1 MTNKVKILLIVI
13 LLIAVL
19 ALNVLVGWYTDN
31 SIDDMET
38 KIDELKQLLLDGNY
52 EESKTKSE
60 KIRDD
65 WDEYENKFAYFMDH
79 EEIEKLSVKVA
90 AIAENATNKE
100 YELALEDS
108 VETKFLLEHV
118 KDKLK
123 LKLNNV
129 F

>member
-1 MTNKVKILLIVI
+1 MTNKVKILLITI
-13 LLIAVL
+13 ILIAVI
-19 ALNVLVGWYTDN
+19 ALNVLVRWYTDN
-31 SIDDMET
+31 SINDMET

-52 EESKTKSE
+52 EESKNKSE

-118 KDKLK
+118 KDKLR